1 MRAIRAPV
9 RLIDGVA
16 KRWFKYAGGRRYV
29 TRLRLSA
36 GSPSRF
42 SARLIV
48 DVSVISRSDAG
59 TGIQRV
65 VRAIAH
71 NLAGLED
78 SCPFPIIF
86 VQCHKRRYIR
96 LATGQHGFEATSDE
110 VCFQSGDLFLGLD
123 FALDDLWRMRGE
135 LAAMRKSG
143 VRFWYL
149 VHDFLPATQPQ
160 WFSAP
165 TVLRFANWL
174 AIMAATADGFFCV
187 SAPVARRLPGILAA
201 HTGLGACP
209 DAVVIPM
216 GSDLSGSRPSR
227 GLPPGFDRLLQQL
240 DGGKVLLQVGTIE
253 PRKGHQD
260 SIAAME
266 ELWRRGSDLKLVLV
280 GAAGW
285 KMDDFI
291 ERLRHHP
298 ELGHRLFWTDRISD
312 EALDRLYQVCTGT
325 LFPSFAEGFGLPVV
339 EALAHGKPVLAR
351 RLDVFEP
358 LEGRGVTLFEPE
370 LSADGL
376 ADAIAGWL
384 SGPAQMARADAPH
397 TNWRDTAEFVL
408 RTLSADFA
416 K

>member
-1 MRAIRAPV
+1 MRAPM
-9 RLIDGVA
+9 RLIDGMS
-16 KRWFKYAGGRRYV
+16 KRWFRFSGGRRYV
-29 TRLRLSA
+29 RRLRQDA
-36 GSPSRF
+36 GSSPRF
-42 SARLIV
+42 SGRLLI
-48 DVSVISRSDAG
+48 DVSVISRNDAG

-71 NLAGLED
+71 NLAALED

-86 VQCHKRRYIR
+86 VQCYKRRYIR
-96 LATGQHGFEATSDE
+96 LDLSHDGFQATSE
-110 VCFQSGDLFLGLD
+110 EIGFQSGDLFLGLD
-123 FALDDLWRMRGE
+123 FALDDLWRMRRE

-149 VHDFLPATQPQ
+149 LHDFLPLTEPQ

-174 AIMAATADGFFCV
+174 AIMAATADGFLCV
-187 SAPVARRLPGILAA
+187 SAPVARRLPGVLAA

-209 DAVVIPM
+209 AAMVIPM

-227 GLPPGFDRLLQQL
+227 GLPPGFDRLLKQL
-240 DGGKVLLQVGTIE
+240 DDGKVLLQVGTIE
-253 PRKGHQD
+253 PRKGHRD
-260 SIAAME
+260 SLAAME
-266 ELWRRGSDLKLVLV
+266 ELWRRGSDLQLVLV

-291 ERLRHHP
+291 ARLRHHP
-298 ELGHRLFWTDRISD
+298 ELGRRLFWTSRISD

-325 LFPSFAEGFGLPVV
+325 LFPSFAEGFGLPVI
-339 EALAHGKPVLAR
+339 EALAHGRPVLAR

-370 LSADGL
+370 LSADALG
-376 ADAIAGWL
+376 DAIASWL
-384 SGPAQMARADAPH
+384 SGPAQVARADAPH
-397 TNWRDTAEFVL
+397 TTWRDTAEFVL
-408 RTLSADFA
+408 RTLSANFEGR
-416 K
+416 

>member
-1 MRAIRAPV
+1 MRAPV
-9 RLIDGVA
+9 RLIDGIS
-16 KRWFKYAGGRRYV
+16 KRWFRFLGGRHYV
-29 TRLRLSA
+29 TRLRQSA
-36 GSPSRF
+36 GSPPRF
-42 SARLIV
+42 SGRLLV
-48 DVSVISRSDAG
+48 DVSVISRNDAG

-71 NLAGLED
+71 NLAALED
-78 SCPFPIIF
+78 SCPFPIVF

-96 LATGQHGFEATSDE
+96 LALGQDGFQATSEE
-110 VCFQSGDLFLGLD
+110 VGFQSGDLFLGLD
-123 FALDDLWRMRGE
+123 FALDDLWRMRRE
-135 LAAMRKSG
+135 LAAMRKGG

-149 VHDFLPATQPQ
+149 VHDFLPLTQPQ

-187 SAPVARRLPGILAA
+187 SAPVARRLPGVLAV

-209 DAVVIPM
+209 AAVVIPM
-216 GSDLSGSRPSR
+216 GSDLSGSHPSR
-227 GLPPGFDRLLQQL
+227 GLPPGFDLLLQQL

-253 PRKGHQD
+253 PRKGHSD
-260 SIAAME
+260 SLAAME
-266 ELWRRGSDLKLVLV
+266 ELWRRGSDLRLVLV

-291 ERLRHHP
+291 ARLRHHP

-312 EALDRLYQVCTGT
+312 EALDRLYQVCFGT
-325 LFPSFAEGFGLPVV
+325 IFPSLAEGFGLPVV

-351 RLDVFEP
+351 RLDVFQP

-370 LSADGL
+370 LSADSL
-376 ADAIAGWL
+376 ADAIAHWL

-397 TNWRDTAEFVL
+397 TSWRATAEFVL
-408 RTLSADFA
+408 RTLSADFESR
-416 K
+416 